1 MGFLRREP
9 DSREL
14 SQEDFI
20 AVLEER
26 VQACLGITLE
36 EFVEQLNRG
45 TLDPESPRVAE
56 IAILVGAP
64 VR

>member
-1 MGFLRREP
+1 M
-9 DSREL
+9 
-14 SQEDFI
+14 
-20 AVLEER
+20 LEER